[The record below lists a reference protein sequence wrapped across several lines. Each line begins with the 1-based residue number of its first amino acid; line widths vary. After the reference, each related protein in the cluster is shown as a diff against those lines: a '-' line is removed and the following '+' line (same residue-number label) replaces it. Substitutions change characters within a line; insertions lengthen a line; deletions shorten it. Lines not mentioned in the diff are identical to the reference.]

1 MKKRKLTTYLLAYL
15 FVPALMTSCIY
26 EDTTMTADGEQGIDP
41 TEVTLK
47 TNLSLNFKLPAS
59 TEGAAALERPVAGEK
74 PQFRHRFVVEAY
86 HERTLAAR
94 QVIYEDIV
102 DGRSEM
108 TLPVSMKLH
117 ARNYEIAVWSDY
129 VQVPNPDK
137 EITGTEEY
145 FWNTTTNHL
154 LTVLGSESYRANH
167 EYKDA
172 FCGTAEIDL
181 GEYRDEWGAQI
192 ATDIAL
198 TRPVARYELVAN
210 DVTQFLKRVENGS
223 VKGESVTVRVKYNT
237 FLNMGY
243 NVLERLPRHGL
254 MYQQYEKT
262 IRVKDLKAEENLS
275 LVFDYVLADG
285 DETTFIPMTVEI
297 VDATKKVVAATTFSI
312 GVRAGTHTTTTH
324 GFLTADP
331 DGGVHFN
338 PDYDDEVDIDVPG
351 TITKNK

>member
-26 EDTTMTADGEQGIDP
+26 EEPTMTADGEQGIDP

-47 TNLSLNFKLPAS
+47 ANLSLNFKLPAS
-59 TEGAAALERPVAGEK
+59 AEGAAALERPVAGEK

-86 HERTLAAR
+86 HEQTLAAR

-117 ARNYEIAVWSDY
+117 ARNYKIAVWTDY
-129 VQVPNPDK
+129 VQTPDEEK

-145 FWNTTTNHL
+145 FWDTTTNHL
-154 LTVLGSESYRANH
+154 LTVLGSDSYRGNN

-172 FCGTAEIDL
+172 FYGTTEIDL
-181 GEYRDEWGAQI
+181 GEYRDEWGAHI
-192 ATDIAL
+192 TTDIAL

-210 DVTQFLKRVENGS
+210 DVAQFLKRVEGGS
-223 VKGESVTVRVKYNT
+223 VKGESFIVRVKYNT
-237 FLNMGY
+237 FLNLGY

-275 LVFDYVLADG
+275 LVFDYVLADS
-285 DETTFIPMTVEI
+285 DVLTNIPVTVEI
-297 VDATKKVVAATTFSI
+297 IDGSKKAVASTTFHVACYGGKHS
-312 GVRAGTHTTTTH
+312 TTTH
-324 GFLTADP
+324 NFLTA
-331 DGGVHFN
+331 N
-338 PDYDDEVDIDVPG
+338 PDDGIDIDPSYDDEVEIEVPG
-351 TITKNK
+351 EIVKGK